1 MFQWLRLHAPKAGVL
16 GSIPGQGTRSH
27 MPQLRPVEP
36 NKVFFFFFLKDY
48 IEVGKHVRQ
57 LELLVGM

>member
-27 MPQLRPVEP
+27 MPQLRPVQP
-36 NKVFFFFFLKDY
+36 NKFFFFFLKDY